1 MNQRIIILIAFI
13 FLSQLN
19 IALGQSIQIVS
30 GESTIRIEPTMS
42 LLEAEDKAVELAR
55 IDALIKA
62 FGQYIEQQNN
72 LDLNNGKVAF
82 RSYGQTK
89 VRGEWIRNIGEPD
102 FKYFDKSNDGKIERW
117 VTCTIRGEARKAMPK
132 ADLDIEILNCPSK
145 ECLGDRFKNEQL
157 LYVYVKSPIDGYL
170 SIFIDDGSMVYRLLP
185 YRNMSTQK
193 SFPIKADKEYILF
206 SRDAK
211 EAGVSPD
218 ELQLTTTRELETNT
232 IIAVFSENDYTKP
245 RLNDEQVDK
254 DQYIIPKSLS
264 RRYFENWL
272 GENRAAFPDF
282 LDIKR
287 RITIEGK

>member
-1 MNQRIIILIAFI
+1 
-13 FLSQLN
+13 
-19 IALGQSIQIVS
+19 
-30 GESTIRIEPTMS
+30 
-42 LLEAEDKAVELAR
+42 
-55 IDALIKA
+55 
-62 FGQYIEQQNN
+62 
-72 LDLNNGKVAF
+72 
-82 RSYGQTK
+82 
-89 VRGEWIRNIGEPD
+89 
-102 FKYFDKSNDGKIERW
+102 
-117 VTCTIRGEARKAMPK
+117 
-132 ADLDIEILNCPSK
+132 
-145 ECLGDRFKNEQL
+145 
-157 LYVYVKSPIDGYL
+157 DGYL

-193 SFPIKADKEYILF
+193 SFPIKADKEYIF
-206 SRDAK
+206 FTRDAK